1 MYKNALDI
9 FNLVLPIFF
18 IFIFLIL
25 FLEFFFRI
33 LEN

>member
-18 IFIFLIL
+18 FIFLIL